1 MAQAAVSRQSLRL
14 KGRSFLALVLSPEAP
29 LPGWFRELDTLIQG
43 SPGFFVARPI
53 ILDAAGIKV
62 DSDGLREIVE
72 AMRARDINVM
82 GIEGVKPSMLG
93 PGMPPLVAG
102 GKSSDHIDMSE
113 AAEAAKAK
121 ARPKPV
127 VVANQD
133 QAPASVATVA
143 VQAVAAAIAPPAAPA
158 GATAAA
164 PAPAAPKEPEVLLID
179 TPIRSGQSIIFPGD
193 VTVVGSV
200 ASGAEIVAGGSV
212 HVYGALRGRAIAG
225 WNGNGKAR
233 IFCRKMEAELIAI
246 DGLYQ
251 TAEDMS
257 PDMRGR
263 PVQAWLEG
271 ESLKLAELV

>member
-53 ILDAAGIKV
+53 ILDAAGIKI
-62 DSDGLREIVE
+62 DSEGLREIVE

-102 GKSSDHIDMSE
+102 GKTSDHIDMSD
-113 AAEAAKAK
+113 AAEAAKAR
-121 ARPKPV
+121 RPKPV

-133 QAPASVATVA
+133 EAPSSVASVA
-143 VQAVAAAIAPPAAPA
+143 VQAVAAAIAPPASR
-158 GATAAA
+158 ATPAAA

-251 TAEDMS
+251 TAEDMA
-257 PDMRGR
+257 PAMRGR

>member
-53 ILDAAGIKV
+53 ILDAAGIKI
-62 DSDGLREIVE
+62 DADGLREIVE

-102 GKSSDHIDMSE
+102 GKTSDAIDMSD
-113 AAEAAKAK
+113 AAEAAKAR
-121 ARPKPV
+121 RPKPV
-127 VVANQD
+127 VVASQD
-133 QAPASVATVA
+133 EALASVASVA
-143 VQAVAAAIAPPAAPA
+143 VQAVAAAIAPPASPA
-158 GATAAA
+158 TPAA

-251 TAEDMS
+251 TAEDMA
-257 PDMRGR
+257 PAMRGR

-271 ESLKLAELV
+271 ESLKLAELI